1 MPAERRAM
9 DQEAVSPVMGV
20 ILMVAIGVVL
30 SGVVFVVVNG
40 IGGKNT
46 QSAPTPV
53 MQVDDINDRLTVVSA
68 TIGADW
74 TRVQVTATRCSAGII
89 SLGSSGTSHQNQ
101 PATAS
106 SATAISTG
114 GCTGPNPKILV
125 TANNAVIGAGD
136 YLAFCASTGGQATN
150 VDIQL
155 TDTIANVVVGTYSF
169 TSVHAC

>member
-1 MPAERRAM
+1 MQACRQCM
-9 DQEAVSPVMGV
+9 DEDAVSPVIGV
-20 ILMVAIGVVL
+20 ILMVAITAVIAA
-30 SGVVFVVVNG
+30 VVFVVTTG
-40 IGGKNT
+40 LSSKNA

-74 TRVQVTATRCSAGII
+74 TRVQVTAPRCSGGII
-89 SLGSSGTSHQNQ
+89 SLGGSGTSHHNQ

-106 SATAISTG
+106 SATAVSTG

-136 YLAFCASTGGQATN
+136 YLAFCASTGSQATN

-155 TDTIANVVVGTYSF
+155 MDTIANTVLGTYTF
-169 TSVHAC
+169 TSVRAC